1 VIIVQEKMKVTIK
14 LSNEEADALEF
25 ITERFLQNY
34 DMEDENSETATELNK
49 ELSGYESEWIE
60 IV

>member
-1 VIIVQEKMKVTIK
+1 MEIEQTKKLVTIK

-34 DMEDENSETATELNK
+34 DVQDDITEVAEEMNQ
-49 ELSGYESEWIE
+49 ELSGYETQWIE
-60 IV
+60 IE

>member
-1 VIIVQEKMKVTIK
+1 MKILQEKKRVTIT
-14 LSNEEADALEF
+14 LTNEEADALEF

-34 DMEDENSETATELNK
+34 DMEDENSETASELNE

-60 IV
+60 IE

>member
-1 VIIVQEKMKVTIK
+1 MEIEQTKKSVTIT

-34 DMEDENSETATELNK
+34 DVQDDITEVAEEMNQ
-49 ELSGYESEWIE
+49 ELSGYETQWIE
-60 IV
+60 IE

>member
-1 VIIVQEKMKVTIK
+1 MEILQEKKSVTIT
-14 LSNEEADALEF
+14 LTNEEADALEF

-34 DMEDENSETATELNK
+34 DTQDENEEVATELNE

-60 IV
+60 ID

>member
-1 VIIVQEKMKVTIK
+1 MKILQEKKSVTIT
-14 LSNEEADALEF
+14 LTNEEADALEF

-34 DMEDENSETATELNK
+34 DTQDENEEVATELNE

-60 IV
+60 ID

>member
-1 VIIVQEKMKVTIK
+1 MIIVQEKMKVTIK